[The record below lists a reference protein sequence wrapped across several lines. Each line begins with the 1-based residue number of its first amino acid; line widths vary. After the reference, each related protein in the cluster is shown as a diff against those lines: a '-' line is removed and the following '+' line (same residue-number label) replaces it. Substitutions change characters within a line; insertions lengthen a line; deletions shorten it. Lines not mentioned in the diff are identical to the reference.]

1 VVAADFDVVDEL
13 ELSLEELELL
23 DFSDEPDFS
32 AEPDF
37 SGEPDFSLELE
48 LSLPAEESDD
58 EPLLA
63 ELFVDSRL
71 SVR

>member
-13 ELSLEELELL
+13 ELSLDELGLL

-37 SGEPDFSLELE
+37 SDELE
-48 LSLPAEESDD
+48 LSLPAEESED